1 MARELCL
8 IHANCQG
15 EPLQARLDCCPAFR
29 ERYECR
35 LYTNYVREP
44 IPEADLTRCSLFLYQ
59 YLGPTWGEL
68 ASETLIGKLPDHAR
82 ALCVPNMFFKGYW
95 PTWSGR
101 AGFDYRCEL
110 LDGYIDAG
118 LTADEATLL
127 YLRANLVTKLDL
139 AALREGSLRRER
151 EREALTPVKYTS
163 LIEEFHG
170 REQLFNT
177 VNHPGARLMD
187 HAARGVL
194 RELGLPRPDADAL
207 AALGDPFP
215 EFEQPIHPS
224 VATFFGWDFAGPG
237 RRYKVYGRRMT
248 FAAWTA
254 NYVYARR
261 HGVTDF
267 IGFLQGDIPAQL
279 HEI

>member
-1 MARELCL
+1 MDRELCI

-15 EPLQARLDCCPAFR
+15 EPLLERLNCCPAFR

-44 IPEADLTRCSLFLYQ
+44 IPDADLARCSLFLYQ
-59 YLGPTWGEL
+59 HLGPDWGEL
-68 ASETLIGKLPDHAR
+68 ASESLMGRLPVHAR

-118 LTADEATLL
+118 LSTDEIILL
-127 YLRANLVTKLDL
+127 YLRADLAAKLDL
-139 AALREGSLRRER
+139 EALLRATLTRER
-151 EREALTPVKYTS
+151 EREAHTPIKYMT
-163 LIEEFHG
+163 LIEERFS
-170 REQLFNT
+170 REPLFNT
-177 VNHPGARLMD
+177 VNHPGAMLMD

-194 RELGLPRPDADAL
+194 RELGLSGPDEDGL

-215 EFEQPIHPS
+215 DFEQPIHPS
-224 VATFFGWDFAGPG
+224 VAAFFGWDFAGPG
-237 RRYKVYGRRMT
+237 RQYEVYGRKMS

-254 NYVYARR
+254 NYVHARQ
-261 HGVTDF
+261 HGITDF
-267 IGFLQGDIPAQL
+267 IGFLLGAANTP
-279 HEI
+279 

>member
-15 EPLQARLDCCPAFR
+15 EPLLARLACCPAFR

-44 IPEADLTRCSLFLYQ
+44 LPEADLTRCSLFLYQ
-59 YLGPTWGEL
+59 QLGPTWGEL
-68 ASETLIGKLPDHAR
+68 ASASLIARLPDRAR

-118 LTADEATLL
+118 LTADEAVLL
-127 YLRANLVTKLDL
+127 YLRADLAAKFDL
-139 AALREGSLRRER
+139 AALMEGTLRRER
-151 EREALTPVKYTS
+151 EREAHTPIKYMS
-163 LIEEFHG
+163 LIEELHG
-170 REQLFNT
+170 SRQLFAT
-177 VNHPGARLMD
+177 VNHPGALLMD

-194 RELGLPRPDADAL
+194 RELGLPAPDPAAL
-207 AALGDPFP
+207 AALGEPFP
-215 EFEQPIHPS
+215 DFEQPIHPS
-224 VATFFGWDFAGPG
+224 VAAFFGWDFAGPD
-237 RRYKVYGRRMT
+237 RRYRVYGRDMT
-248 FAAWTA
+248 FARWTA
-254 NYVYARR
+254 NYVAARQR
-261 HGVTDF
+261 GVTDF
-267 IGFLQGDIPAQL
+267 IGFLQGVDD
-279 HEI
+279 